1 MTWIP
6 DSIALPEKYREATRF
21 LLAGALATALQ
32 YLLLVALVELS
43 LLAPVAASLVSYGVA
58 ALANYLLNY
67 YLTFSCQTA
76 HRIALGRFV
85 AVAAV
90 GLGANGMI
98 MHLGTHLL
106 QWHYLPVQLAATVV
120 VLLWNY
126 LAHSVWTYRSSP
138 NRRI

>member
-1 MTWIP
+1 MIRIP

-43 LLAPVAASLVSYGVA
+43 LLAPVTASLTSYGIA

-67 YLTFSCQTA
+67 YLTFSCQAA

-138 NRRI
+138 RRPI